1 MKIAAIFQSFKNNKF
16 RYGGYAA
23 LMTAVVLALLIL
35 VNMVAEQIPLKWD
48 LSENQWFTLSPQTH
62 AALDQLD
69 QLQQPVTIYGLYQA
83 GKEDAL
89 TTEILKKYRDRSRRI
104 TIKAIDPVKNP
115 GFVRQYSADG
125 GDLVEGS
132 LIVTSGKRYKTIPA
146 EDLFNYGS
154 SDYGGRQVTSLALE
168 QRVTGAIMY
177 LLSNQQPV
185 VYALR
190 GHQEEPLADEV
201 AKQLETEN
209 YAVKEL
215 SLFTSPIPDD
225 AKILMVVSPK
235 QDLTVD
241 EAGKIRS
248 FLERRG
254 RAIFLMDL
262 TRNEYPNFQSLFQ
275 SYGVALQRQI
285 IVEADSTM
293 NAGNPIFL
301 LPKFAEHPIVNPL
314 KQHQM
319 PVLIPGAQAI
329 RTLDIK
335 KRTVTVEPLLL
346 SSGQSWGQTD
356 FSAVSFDKQP
366 SAPTG
371 PFIMA
376 AAVTDQADDG
386 SEATKIVLV
395 SSAVFLSPEFTGR
408 VPGNVS
414 LLTNSLNWL
423 SDQKEGLSI
432 QPKSLLSLR
441 LTLNGFQSLLF
452 SAIVVILIP
461 CLVLG
466 AGLMIWLRRRHL

>member
-1 MKIAAIFQSFKNNKF
+1 VKIAAIFQSFKNNKF

-23 LMTAVVLALLIL
+23 LVTAVVLALLIL
-35 VNMVAEQIPLKWD
+35 VNLVAEQIPLKWD

-62 AALDQLD
+62 AALDRLK
-69 QLQQPVTIYGLYQA
+69 QPVTIYGLYQA

-89 TTEILKKYRDRSRRI
+89 TTEILKKYRDRSQRI
-104 TIKAIDPVKNP
+104 TIKTIDPVRNP

-125 GDLVEGS
+125 ADLGEGS
-132 LIVTSGKRYKTIPA
+132 LIVASGKRFKTIPA
-146 EDLFNYGS
+146 EDLFNYDN
-154 SDYGGRQVTSLALE
+154 SDPAGRQVTSLALE

-177 LLSNQQPV
+177 LISNHQPV

-190 GHQEEPLADEV
+190 GHQEEPLADDV

-209 YAVKEL
+209 YTVKEL
-215 SLFTSPIPDD
+215 SLFTGPIPND

-235 QDLTVD
+235 QDLTAD

-248 FLERRG
+248 FLERNG

-262 TRNEYPNFQSLFQ
+262 TRNQYPNFQSLFQ
-275 SYGVALQRQI
+275 SYGVAIQRLM

-293 NAGNPIFL
+293 NAGNPVFL
-301 LPKFAEHPIVNPL
+301 LPKFADQPIVNPL
-314 KQHQM
+314 RQHQM

-356 FSAVSFDKQP
+356 FNATSFDKKP
-366 SAPTG
+366 SDPAG
-371 PFIMA
+371 PFTVA
-376 AAVTDQADDG
+376 AAVTDQTGDG

-395 SSAVFLSPEFTGR
+395 SSAMFLSPEFTGR

-441 LTLNGFQSLLF
+441 LALNGFQSLLF
-452 SAIVVILIP
+452 SAVVVILIP

-466 AGLMIWLRRRHL
+466 AGLMVWLRRRHL